1 MKKDDFLKLG
11 LDDEIAKKCEAAS
24 LEELK
29 EYIPKSRFDEVN
41 SAKKKFES
49 DVKDRDKQ
57 LEDLKKST
65 GNIEDLKKQIE
76 SLQKE
81 NKEKAEHYELEMQ
94 KLKVDTKIESTLS
107 NFGARNIRSVKALLD
122 GVDKFKFDKDG
133 NIEGLEDQIKQ
144 IKKSDPYLFA
154 NNDTSSVKGVKPV
167 ESTAE
172 SKSVDVNNMT
182 YSELVSYMS
191 NNPDFK
197 LNN

>member
-154 NNDTSSVKGVKPV
+154 NNDTSSVKGVKSV

>member
-24 LEELK
+24 PEELK

-57 LEDLKKST
+57 LEDFKKST

-81 NKEKAEHYELEMQ
+81 NKEKAEHY
-94 KLKVDTKIESTLS
+94 
-107 NFGARNIRSVKALLD
+107 
-122 GVDKFKFDKDG
+122 
-133 NIEGLEDQIKQ
+133 
-144 IKKSDPYLFA
+144 
-154 NNDTSSVKGVKPV
+154 
-167 ESTAE
+167 
-172 SKSVDVNNMT
+172 
-182 YSELVSYMS
+182 
-191 NNPDFK
+191 
-197 LNN
+197 

>member
-81 NKEKAEHYELEMQ
+81 NKEKAEIGRAH
-94 KLKVDTKIESTLS
+94 V
-107 NFGARNIRSVKALLD
+107 
-122 GVDKFKFDKDG
+122 
-133 NIEGLEDQIKQ
+133 
-144 IKKSDPYLFA
+144 
-154 NNDTSSVKGVKPV
+154 
-167 ESTAE
+167 
-172 SKSVDVNNMT
+172 
-182 YSELVSYMS
+182 
-191 NNPDFK
+191 
-197 LNN
+197 

>member
-65 GNIEDLKKQIE
+65 GNIEDFKKQIE

-94 KLKVDTKIESTLS
+94 KLRVDTKIDSTLS

-154 NNDTSSVKGVKPV
+154 NNDTSSVKGVKSV

>member
-65 GNIEDLKKQIE
+65 GNIEDFKKQIE

-94 KLKVDTKIESTLS
+94 KLKVDTKIDSTLS

-154 NNDTSSVKGVKPV
+154 NNDTSSVKGVKSV

>member
-94 KLKVDTKIESTLS
+94 KLRVDTKIDSTLS

>member
-94 KLKVDTKIESTLS
+94 KLRVDTKIESTLS

-154 NNDTSSVKGVKPV
+154 NNDTSSVKGVKSV

-191 NNPDFK
+191 NNPYFK

>member
-81 NKEKAEHYELEMQ
+81 NKEKAEYYELEMQ
-94 KLKVDTKIESTLS
+94 KLKVDTKIDSTLS
-107 NFGARNIRSVKALLD
+107 SFGARNIRSVKALLD

>member
-65 GNIEDLKKQIE
+65 GNIEDFKKQIE

-94 KLKVDTKIESTLS
+94 KLRVDTKIESTLS

-154 NNDTSSVKGVKPV
+154 NNDTSSVKGVKSV

>member
-94 KLKVDTKIESTLS
+94 KLRVDTKIESTLS

>member
-65 GNIEDLKKQIE
+65 GNIEDFKKQIE

-154 NNDTSSVKGVKPV
+154 NNDTSSVKGVKSV

>member
-1 MKKDDFLKLG
+1 MKKEDFLKLG
-11 LDDEIAKKCEAAS
+11 LDEDLAKKCEDAS
-24 LEELK
+24 LNELK

-41 SAKKKFES
+41 SAKKKFEA

-65 GNIEDLKKQIE
+65 GNIEDLKKQIDL
-76 SLQKE
+76 LQKE
-81 NKEKAEHYELEMQ
+81 NREKAEHYESEMQ
-94 KLKVDTKIESTLS
+94 KLKVDTKIDSTLS
-107 NFGARNIRSVKALLD
+107 GFGARNIRSVKALLE

-154 NNDTSSVKGVKPV
+154 SNESSAVKGVKPV

-182 YSELVSYMS
+182 YSELVTYMS

>member
-107 NFGARNIRSVKALLD
+107 SFGARNIRSVKALLD

-144 IKKSDPYLFA
+144 IKKSDPYLFV

-172 SKSVDVNNMT
+172 AKSVDVNNMT

>member
-94 KLKVDTKIESTLS
+94 KLKVDTKIDSTLS

>member
-65 GNIEDLKKQIE
+65 GNIEDFKKQIE

-94 KLKVDTKIESTLS
+94 KLRVDTKIESTLS

>member
-94 KLKVDTKIESTLS
+94 KLRVDTKIESTLS

-122 GVDKFKFDKDG
+122 GVDKFKFDQDG

>member
-94 KLKVDTKIESTLS
+94 KLRVDTKIDSTLS

-154 NNDTSSVKGVKPV
+154 NIEFFWNFEIFK
-167 ESTAE
+167 
-172 SKSVDVNNMT
+172 SKIHI
-182 YSELVSYMS
+182 LI
-191 NNPDFK
+191 
-197 LNN
+197 

>member
-94 KLKVDTKIESTLS
+94 KLRVDTKIESTLS

-154 NNDTSSVKGVKPV
+154 NNDTSSVKGVKSV